1 MIVFFKQKT
10 AYEMRISD
18 WSSDVCSS
26 DLLLSLPAGR
36 RRLTRGCRADSG
48 ETLPGAYSRPG
59 SIAAIQ
65 CEKMGPPGRFLGL
78 LAGGSRTAGRRSESG
93 TPNRALD
100 AFLARWM
107 RRSQEGEMVPSSG
120 GRAGIFLGG
129 LMAPLLCRARGLGVT
144 MRHGWVR
151 EKR

>member
-1 MIVFFKQKT
+1 MIRRPPRSTRTDTLFPYTTLF
-10 AYEMRISD
+10 RSR
-18 WSSDVCSS
+18 
-26 DLLLSLPAGR
+26 LLSLPAGR

-78 LAGGSRTAGRRSESG
+78 LAGGSRTAGRRSERG

-107 RRSQEGEMVPSSG
+107 RRSQEDRKSG
-120 GRAGIFLGG
+120 G
-129 LMAPLLCRARGLGVT
+129 
-144 MRHGWVR
+144 
-151 EKR
+151 

>member
-65 CEKMGPPGRFLGL
+65 CEKMGPPGRFLGF
-78 LAGGSRTAGRRSESG
+78 LAGGSRTAGRRSASG
-93 TPNRALD
+93 TTNRALD

-107 RRSQEGEMVPSSG
+107 RRSHEGEMVYSSG
-120 GRAGIFLGG
+120 VITGIFLGV
-129 LMAPLLCRARGLGVT
+129 LFSPLLFP
-144 MRHGWVR
+144 
-151 EKR
+151 

>member
-1 MIVFFKQKT
+1 
-10 AYEMRISD
+10 MRISD

-26 DLLLSLPAGR
+26 D
-36 RRLTRGCRADSG
+36 LTRGCRADSG

-100 AFLARWM
+100 AFLARGM
-107 RRSQEGEMVPSSG
+107 RRSQEGEMVDRKSTRLNSS
-120 GRAGIFLGG
+120 
-129 LMAPLLCRARGLGVT
+129 
-144 MRHGWVR
+144 H
-151 EKR
+151 